1 MRKPQQNSKNSL
13 QLNKQVSFN
22 ILDPE
27 QKADYDFADTWLNF
41 SGEVKQWIR
50 SRRLGG
56 PMAVMSVGDVQTDL
70 PQMDEEEALGSIM

>member
-27 QKADYDFADTWLNF
+27 QKADYDYAETWLNF

-50 SRRLGG
+50 SRRLGS
-56 PMAVMSVGDVQTDL
+56 PMAVMSVSESVSL